1 VLFVNDTI
9 QLTQRWSVLGGV
21 RDANYEQH
29 GYSTWEHQYADY
41 VTPGDP
47 RTLSLNARI
56 DF

>member
-1 VLFVNDTI
+1 MAFN
-9 QLTQRWSVLGGV
+9 QWTQSRGRRAAIG
-21 RDANYEQH
+21 RY
-29 GYSTWEHQYADY
+29 WEYQYADY